1 MSTRLP
7 VVLLLVV
14 SIALT
19 LSLGEII
26 LRYSLQSPLAHY
38 VETTNRAIALR
49 ELKPNQSAAVQP
61 DRRYLAGTDGL
72 DGKRVNLR
80 IDPDGFIE
88 PSSRHDKPDLTLM
101 FLGGSTTESMFVDE
115 PKRFPYLVA
124 VQLEDQYGIK
134 VNAFNGGTAGNNS
147 LHSIN
152 KLLNVVAPRK
162 PDMIFLMESIN
173 DLNTLVFFGSY
184 WSGAT
189 RGHLMYTDTDV
200 GLGYFKYRLKLSAS
214 RLIPGYFTLVKRMK
228 DRFIPFEYDEFARY
242 QGNFDASIAKEEEL
256 VHSFRANL
264 TLFISISKGLGSTP
278 VLMTQAN
285 RIENRDPFVR
295 SQYRAARPNL
305 DFDKWASLYTKFNA
319 AIRTVS
325 REEGVALIDLA
336 RLIPPTREYIYDAVH
351 LNDKGSELVAST
363 IVKVLPTILP
373 PRTSTLIQSP
383 MQQRAR
389 Q

>member
-1 MSTRLP
+1 

-61 DRRYLAGTDGL
+61 DRRYLARTDGL

-88 PSSRHDKPDLTLM
+88 PSSRHAKPDLTLM
-101 FLGGSTTESMFVDE
+101 FLGGSTTECMFVDE

-124 VQLEDQYGIK
+124 VQLENQYGIK

-152 KLLNVVAPRK
+152 KLLNVVAPKR
-162 PDMIFLMESIN
+162 PDIIFLMESVN
-173 DLNTLVFFGSY
+173 DLNTLLFFGSY

-189 RGHLMYTDTDV
+189 RGNLMHTDADA
-200 GLGYFKYRLKLSAS
+200 GLGYFTYRLKVSAS
-214 RLIPGYFTLVKRMK
+214 QLIPGYFTLMKRMK
-228 DRFIPFEYDEFARY
+228 DRFIPFESDEFERY
-242 QGNFDASIAKEEEL
+242 QGNVNANIAREEEL
-256 VHSFRANL
+256 VRSFTANL
-264 TLFISISKGLGSTP
+264 TLFIAITRALGSTP

-285 RIENRDPFVR
+285 RIENRDSFVR
-295 SQYRAARPNL
+295 SQYLALRPNL
-305 DFDKWASLYTKFNA
+305 DFDKWASLYTRFNA
-319 AIRTVS
+319 AIRAVS
-325 REEGVALIDLA
+325 REQGVALIDLA